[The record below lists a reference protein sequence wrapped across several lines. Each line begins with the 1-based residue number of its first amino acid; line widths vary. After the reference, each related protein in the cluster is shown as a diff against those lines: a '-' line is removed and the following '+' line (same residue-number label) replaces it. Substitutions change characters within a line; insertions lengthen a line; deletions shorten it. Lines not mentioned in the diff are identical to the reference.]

1 MTPAQIEANLAAM
14 SGWPGDLA
22 RQTRAHI
29 QQEWPELT
37 EFYKWNCLMWH
48 KDGVLTVGVVPLKQA
63 LKLCFFQLPTT
74 NSKLVEQRW
83 SQTVASQNTVYT
95 SREEFDINEVR
106 LALRASKT
114 K

>member
-1 MTPAQIEANLAAM
+1 MTPAQIEANLAEM

-22 RQTRAHI
+22 REIRAHI

-48 KDGVLTVGVVPLKQA
+48 KDGVLTVGVVPLRQA
-63 LKLCFFQLPTT
+63 LKLCYFQLPTT

-83 SQTVASQNTVYT
+83 SQTVASQNIVYI
-95 SREEFDINEVR
+95 SREAFDINEVK